1 MSMLQVQ
8 LQNAWYKPFMSPQ
21 PPSPPDFLGTTQSAG
36 QQPASNTE
44 TAPAADSGT
53 EMEASGKTFNSI
65 GQSPVVQAFLLRL
78 QELGLS
84 LLPGSDGDDAI
95 SGWSKTLA
103 DTGDG
108 NDTINVWSDSVVDAG
123 AGDDVIKA
131 WSNSVVYGGAGND
144 RIDVWSGSIVDGG
157 DGDDIIKAWSDTT
170 VLGGAGNDVISAWSN
185 STVNGGDGDDVISVG
200 SDSVAEGGAGNDSI
214 YTYGNAIVSGGAGDD
229 MISVGP
235 DSVVNF
241 ARGDGHDTI
250 YADRNT
256 SIQFGAGISA
266 GKTHVSV
273 SDNVATITFEGS
285 DDAITL
291 HLGPRG
297 PATLAFADGTTMSV
311 EGGLRPAVG

>member
-1 MSMLQVQ
+1 MYGITS
-8 LQNAWYKPFMSPQ
+8 QNAWYKPLLLPQ
-21 PPSPPDFLGTTQSAG
+21 APSAPDIFRMTQAVG
-36 QQPASNTE
+36 QQPAPNNE
-44 TAPAADSGT
+44 AAPAADSGT
-53 EMEASGKTFNSI
+53 ETEASGKTSNSI

-84 LLPGSDGDDAI
+84 LLPGTDGDDVI
-95 SGWSKTLA
+95 NGWSKTLA

-108 NDTINVWSDSVVDAG
+108 NDTINVWSGSVVDAG

-131 WSNSVVYGGAGND
+131 WSDSVVYAGAGND
-144 RIDVWSGSIVDGG
+144 QVDAWSGSVVDAG
-157 DGDDIIKAWSDTT
+157 DGDDIVKAWSDTT

-185 STVNGGDGDDVISVG
+185 SKVNGGDGDDVISVW

-214 YTYGNAIVSGGAGDD
+214 YAHSNALVSGGAGDD
-229 MISVGP
+229 MISVGA
-235 DSVVNF
+235 DSVVTF

-256 SIQFGAGISA
+256 TVKFGDGISA
-266 GKTHVSV
+266 DKTQVSV
-273 SDNVATITFEGS
+273 SGNVATITFAGS

-297 PATLAFADGTTMSV
+297 PATLAFADGTAMSI
-311 EGGLRPAVG
+311 EAGPRPAVG